1 MCDEQKLYSDDY
13 ITIGQLNKLKGVNMK
28 TLQQISEEYPT
39 LNTNGF
45 GYYCSYSNKYISS
58 DDITKYPKE
67 FKAIRH
73 FLNNNVAHIK
83 TVSTNGGSSYGLKHI
98 VEGNIH
104 HYISNGMFIAASLAC
119 GYKMKYK
126 DSYGPNAFFAMS
138 QKDWNRLQETK
149 GKSGPRLD
157 KH

>member
-1 MCDEQKLYSDDY
+1 MP
-13 ITIGQLNKLKGVNMK
+13 
-28 TLQQISEEYPT
+28 ISKF
-39 LNTNGF
+39 N
-45 GYYCSYSNKYISS
+45 SAKISGIATCIPKNFRKIE
-58 DDITKYPKE
+58 DDIDLIYDGD
-67 FKAIRH
+67 
-73 FLNNNVAHIK
+73 IK
-83 TVSTNGGSSYGLKHI
+83 KVERIKKSLGFEKRHI